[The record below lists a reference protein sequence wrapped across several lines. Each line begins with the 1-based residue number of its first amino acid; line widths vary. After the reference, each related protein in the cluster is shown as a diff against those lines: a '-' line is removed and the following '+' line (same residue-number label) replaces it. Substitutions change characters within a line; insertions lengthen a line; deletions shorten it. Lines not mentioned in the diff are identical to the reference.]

1 MTKRLDTN
9 NIIDYLHNFNKNC
22 LRQTKHSNIQLKK
35 RKLSFNNVCKL
46 LNERTPVKIEQQQN
60 KKFSL
65 TYDYDDKYNICI
77 VIAIKDKF
85 INIVTQHRD
94 KK

>member
-46 LNERTPVKIEQQQN
+46 LNERTPVKIEQ
-60 KKFSL
+60 
-65 TYDYDDKYNICI
+65 
-77 VIAIKDKF
+77 
-85 INIVTQHRD
+85 
-94 KK
+94 